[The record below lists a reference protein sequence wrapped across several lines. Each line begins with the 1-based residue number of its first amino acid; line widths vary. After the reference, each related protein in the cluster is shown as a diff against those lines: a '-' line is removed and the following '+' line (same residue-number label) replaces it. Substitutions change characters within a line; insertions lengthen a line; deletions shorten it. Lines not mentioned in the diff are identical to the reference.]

1 MEFEMSIKEM
11 LHQKIDILPDILA
24 SDIMNYIIFLENQS
38 YKIELTKQVQSLS
51 ELTFS
56 KIWDN
61 EEDSVYD
68 SL

>member
-1 MEFEMSIKEM
+1 MEFAMSIKEM
-11 LHQKIDILPDILA
+11 LHQKIDKLPDFIA
-24 SDIMNYIIFLENQS
+24 SDIMNYITLLENQTS
-38 YKIELTKQVQSLS
+38 NIELVKQVQRFS

-56 KIWDN
+56 KFWDN